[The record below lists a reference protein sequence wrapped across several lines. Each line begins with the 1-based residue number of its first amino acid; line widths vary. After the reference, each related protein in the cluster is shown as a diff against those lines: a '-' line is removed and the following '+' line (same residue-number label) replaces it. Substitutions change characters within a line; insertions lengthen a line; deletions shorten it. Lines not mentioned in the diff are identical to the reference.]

1 MTKLLEKKLK
11 PLKMDYESYY
21 PTPDAAV
28 LLALY
33 GQVQQPQLILTQR
46 ATHLNSHAGEVSF
59 PGGKWE
65 PADTGPGDTALRET
79 EEEIALP
86 RRQVA
91 LLGELPDHFSKKGL
105 RVKPIVGWVDE
116 LPDLIPSPD
125 ELDAVFSVPLEFFLA
140 DQRIRTDIY
149 SSQGVTYWSP
159 AWQFEQYEIWGL
171 TARILVD
178 LLNDVFDANLGRL
191 NPAPERLRV

>member
-1 MTKLLEKKLK
+1 MTKMLEKKLS
-11 PLKMDYESYY
+11 PLKMDYESYH

-33 GQVQQPQLILTQR
+33 GDIQQPELILTRR
-46 ATHLNSHAGEVSF
+46 AGHLNSHAGEVSF

-65 PADTGPGDTALRET
+65 PSDNGPADTALRET

-86 RRQVA
+86 RGHVT
-91 LLGELPDHFSKKGL
+91 LLGELPDQLSKKGL
-105 RVKPIVGWVDE
+105 RVKPVVGWVEQVPE
-116 LPDLIPSPD
+116 LVPSPD
-125 ELDAVFSVPLEFFLA
+125 ELESVFTVPLSFFLA
-140 DQRIRTDIY
+140 DQRLRTDIY
-149 SSQGVTYWSP
+149 PTKKQVFWAP

-178 LLNDVFDANLGRL
+178 LLNNVFDANLARQ
-191 NPAPERLRV
+191 NSAPERLRC

>member
-1 MTKLLEKKLK
+1 MTKMLEKKLN
-11 PLKMDYESYY
+11 PLKMDYESYH

-33 GQVQQPQLILTQR
+33 GRVQQPELILTRR
-46 ATHLNSHAGEVSF
+46 AGHLNSHAGEVSL

-86 RRQVA
+86 RDRVS

-105 RVKPIVGWVDE
+105 LVKPVVGWVND
-116 LPDLIPSPD
+116 LPQLVPSPD
-125 ELDAVFSVPLEFFLA
+125 ELESIFTVPLGFFLE
-140 DQRIRTDIY
+140 DQRIRTDVY
-149 SSQGVTYWSP
+149 TTKAGVHWSP
-159 AWQFEQYEIWGL
+159 AWQYQQYEIWGL

-178 LLNDVFDANLGRL
+178 LLNGVFDANLSRQ
-191 NPAPERLRV
+191 NAAAERLRV